1 MKIEFKKQN
10 GFSNIIIISIL
21 FIVIIGIVFVL
32 FVLNNNNNKNKE
44 VGLNED
50 ILIGFSITTLK
61 EERWQKDK
69 EEFLAKAEELGV
81 TVDLQ
86 VAQNDSQK
94 QAMQIEEMIING
106 VDVIVV
112 VPYQADTL
120 SDVIEK
126 AHQAGIKV
134 ISYDRLIKNSNTDLY
149 ISFDNEKVGEY
160 QAEYVIR
167 ELKDKIESGLK
178 PKIAYVGG
186 AERDNN
192 AFLLKDGSMK
202 ILKPLIDENKIE
214 IVYDKFTTDW
224 NLDFVFTNL
233 KEYLSKSGGKID
245 GVIAANDGTA
255 LGAIMALRE
264 YGLDGKI
271 PVSGQDA
278 ELAAIQRIIL
288 GTQTITVYKPVKD
301 LASSAV
307 EMAVLM
313 AKGINIESNGIINDG
328 KYDVPAY
335 LIEPTVITKD
345 NIEDTIIKDG
355 YHKKDDVYRKF

>member
-1 MKIEFKKQN
+1 MKTEFKKQN
-10 GFSNIIIISIL
+10 GFSSL
-21 FIVIIGIVFVL
+21 VVIIVLLVVVVGTIFVL
-32 FVLNNNNNKNKE
+32 FSLNKNNKNEKINST
-44 VGLNED
+44 NED
-50 ILIGFSITTLK
+50 VLIGFSITTLK

-69 EEFLAKAEELGV
+69 EEFLAKADELGA

-112 VPYQADTL
+112 VPYQADAL
-120 SDVIEK
+120 VGVIEK

-167 ELKDKIESGLK
+167 ELKDKIEAGSK

-186 AERDNN
+186 SEKDNN
-192 AFLLKDGSMK
+192 AFLLKDGTMK

-224 NLDFVFTNL
+224 NLDFAFTNM
-233 KEYLSKSGGKID
+233 KEYLSKSNAKVD

-255 LGAIMALRE
+255 FGAIMALKE
-264 YGLDGKI
+264 YGLEGI

-278 ELAAIQRIIL
+278 ELAAIQRIL
-288 GTQTITVYKPVKD
+288 SGTQTVTVYKPIKT
-301 LASSAV
+301 LASFAV
-307 EMAVLM
+307 EMAVSM
-313 AKGINIESNGIINDG
+313 AKDVKVESNSLINDG
-328 KYDVPAY
+328 VYDIPAY

-345 NIEDTIIKDG
+345 NIEETVIKDG
-355 YHKKDDVYRKF
+355 YHKREDVYKKF

>member
-1 MKIEFKKQN
+1 METEFKKQN
-10 GFSNIIIISIL
+10 GFSSL
-21 FIVIIGIVFVL
+21 VVIIVLLVVVVGTIFVL
-32 FVLNNNNNKNKE
+32 FSLNKNNKNEKINST
-44 VGLNED
+44 NED
-50 ILIGFSITTLK
+50 VLIGFSITTLK

-69 EEFLAKAEELGV
+69 KEFLAKADELGA

-106 VDVIVV
+106 VDVIVI
-112 VPYQADTL
+112 VPYQADAL
-120 SDVIEK
+120 VDVIEK
-126 AHQAGIKV
+126 AHRAGIKV

-167 ELKDKIESGLK
+167 ELKDKIEAGSK

-186 AERDNN
+186 SEKDNN
-192 AFLLKDGSMK
+192 AFLLKDGTMK

-224 NLDFVFTNL
+224 NLDFAFTNM
-233 KEYLSKSGGKID
+233 KEYLSKSNAKVD

-255 LGAIMALRE
+255 FGAIMALKE
-264 YGLDGKI
+264 YGLEGI

-278 ELAAIQRIIL
+278 ELAAIQRIL
-288 GTQTITVYKPVKD
+288 SGTQTVTVYKPIKT
-301 LASSAV
+301 LASFAV
-307 EMAVLM
+307 EMAVSM
-313 AKGINIESNGIINDG
+313 AKDVKVESNSLINDG
-328 KYDVPAY
+328 VYDIPAY

-345 NIEDTIIKDG
+345 NIEETVIKDG
-355 YHKKDDVYRKF
+355 YHKREDVYKKF

>member
-10 GFSNIIIISIL
+10 GFSSLIFIL
-21 FIVIIGIVFVL
+21 ILLIVIVGIIFVL
-32 FVLNNNNNKNKE
+32 FNLNKNDKSNKTDP
-44 VGLNED
+44 NED

-112 VPYQADTL
+112 VPYQADAL
-120 SDVIEK
+120 VGVIEK

-160 QAEYVIR
+160 QAEYVIK
-167 ELKDKIESGLK
+167 ELKEKIEAGLK

-255 LGAIMALRE
+255 FGAIMALKE

-278 ELAAIQRIIL
+278 ELAAIQRIIS
-288 GTQTITVYKPVKD
+288 GTQTITVYKPIKS
-301 LASSAV
+301 LAHSAV
-307 EMAVLM
+307 EMAVNI
-313 AKGINIESNGIINDG
+313 AKGIEIESNGLINDG

-355 YHKKDDVYRKF
+355 YHKREDVYKKF

>member
-10 GFSNIIIISIL
+10 GFSSLIFIL
-21 FIVIIGIVFVL
+21 ILLIVIVGIIFVL
-32 FVLNNNNNKNKE
+32 FNLNKNDKSNKTDP
-44 VGLNED
+44 NED

-112 VPYQADTL
+112 VPYQADAL
-120 SDVIEK
+120 VGVIEK

-160 QAEYVIR
+160 QAEYVIK
-167 ELKDKIESGLK
+167 ELKEKIEAGLK

-278 ELAAIQRIIL
+278 ELAAIQRIIS
-288 GTQTITVYKPVKD
+288 GTQTITVYKPIKS
-301 LASSAV
+301 LAHSAV
-307 EMAVLM
+307 EMAVNI
-313 AKGINIESNGIINDG
+313 AKGIEIESNGLINDG

-355 YHKKDDVYRKF
+355 YHKREDVYKKF